1 MITFSEFDDRARAN
15 IFLKCFNEYFTNEEG
30 RTTATQLNIMDY
42 DDFIGLMQEARAICK
57 TSLGKYRINRHY
69 L

>member
-1 MITFSEFDDRARAN
+1 MISFSEFNDEAKAN
-15 IFLKCFNEYFTNEEG
+15 IFLRCFNEYFTNKEG
-30 RTTATQLNIMDY
+30 RKAAKQLDVMDY
-42 DDFIGLMQEARAICK
+42 GDFIALLRENKVICK